1 MPDFQTLDL
10 EIDNGLAVAT
20 FNRPDKMNTFNPAM
34 IRDLLAL
41 FDLTDADDAVRAVI
55 LTGSGRAFCAG
66 ADLGSGGDTFDYD
79 KREGREDIGGVNRDG
94 GGMVTLRIFRSLKP
108 VLAASNGAA
117 VGIGATMQLPMD
129 WRMAAEDS
137 RYGFVFSR
145 RGVTPEACSGWFL
158 PRIVGM
164 AKALDW
170 VYSGRVFDAQEALD
184 AGLVQSLHAPDDL
197 LDAAKEKALEMTS
210 ASAPVSVALARQLLW
225 QGQTMAHPMDMHRID
240 SRVFASRGRSTDVRE
255 GIAAFKEKRAA
266 QYPATVS
273 DDLPDMSWADEPPF
287 A

>member
-41 FDLTDADDAVRAVI
+41 FDLTDADDTVRAVI

-79 KREGREDIGGVNRDG
+79 KREGRDDIGGVNRDG

-184 AGLVQSLHAPDDL
+184 AGLVQSLHAPAAL

-266 QYPATVS
+266 QYPATVTA
-273 DDLPDMSWADEPPF
+273 DMPDMSWADEPPF